1 MLHAQNTPAAVAAAA
16 VAAGHQLLASTA
28 AGFDSHDDVAGNAS
42 PSKTLMKPP
51 LNLGH
56 TTLQLRLGPRRPLRP
71 QQRQRQLQRRL
82 GRAQQTWDQYYKT
95 FFGRK

>member
-51 LNLGH
+51 LNLGLNPH
-56 TTLQLRLGPRRPLRP
+56 HPAVTARASSASTTSATSATTPTSPRPSATDLGPIL
-71 QQRQRQLQRRL
+71 
-82 GRAQQTWDQYYKT
+82 
-95 FFGRK
+95 